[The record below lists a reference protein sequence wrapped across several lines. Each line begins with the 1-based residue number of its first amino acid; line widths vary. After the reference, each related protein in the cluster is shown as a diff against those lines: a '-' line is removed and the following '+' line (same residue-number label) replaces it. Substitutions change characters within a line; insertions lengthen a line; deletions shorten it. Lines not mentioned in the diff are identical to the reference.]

1 MIFKSLLHPK
11 RLSIVIPHWNAKQH
25 LPTVLNS
32 LKLQTY
38 ANIEIIIAD
47 NASTDGSQEYI
58 REYFPTVIIEQL
70 ATNQG
75 FTGACN
81 AGMLIASGEFIALLN
96 NDTEVDPH
104 WAEEVV
110 SAFERHPEAG
120 FIASKMMLFDK
131 RDHFHAAGD
140 FYRVDGQ
147 PGNRGVW
154 QKDIGQ
160 FDREEFVF
168 SACGGSSIYRR
179 SMLEDVG
186 LLDDDFFFSC
196 EDLDLAWRAQLKG
209 YQCLYVPRAIVYHQ
223 LSATG
228 GGITASFH
236 DGRNAI
242 YLLIKD
248 YPTVFW
254 KRHWKAIFRNQ
265 WREIYAAIRAWRGAA
280 ARATL
285 RGKLAALWHVPK
297 MILKRRAIQRSRR
310 VSITYLASILT
321 PIQESPES
329 STQAMTPPSA
339 ITGEQRA

>member
-1 MIFKSLLHPK
+1 MTFETAMHPK
-11 RLSIVIPHWNAKQH
+11 RLSIVIPHWNGQHH
-25 LPTVLNS
+25 LPIVLNS
-32 LKLQTY
+32 LMAQTY
-38 ANIEIIIAD
+38 SDIEVIVAD
-47 NASTDGSQEYI
+47 NASTDGSQDYI
-58 REYFPTVIIEQL
+58 RDNYPNVIIEQL
-70 ATNQG
+70 STNRG

-81 AGMLIASGEFIALLN
+81 AGMSIASGEFIALLN

-104 WAEEVV
+104 WAEEVI
-110 SAFERHPEAG
+110 SAFERHPNAG

-154 QKDIGQ
+154 RKDIGQ
-160 FDREEFVF
+160 FDHEEYVF

-179 SMLEDVG
+179 AMLEDIG

-228 GGITASFH
+228 GGVTASFY
-236 DGRNAI
+236 DARNSV
-242 YLLIKD
+242 YLLIKN
-248 YPTVFW
+248 YPFVFW
-254 KRHWKAIFRNQ
+254 KRYWKVILKNQ
-265 WREIYAAIRAWRGAA
+265 QSEIYDAIVAWRGAA

-285 RGKLAALWHVPK
+285 RGKLAILWHLPR
-297 MILKRRAIQRSRR
+297 MLWKRRAIQRSRC
-310 VSITYLASILT
+310 VSITYLESILT
-321 PIQESPES
+321 PIQELAEPSISAKTPS
-329 STQAMTPPSA
+329 SAT
-339 ITGEQRA
+339 TGDQRA